1 MRDPGRQI
9 PDPDPPSR
17 RHLISHG
24 LPPAAM
30 RAESAV
36 TAAAGVTE
44 RPGIQHQCAPIMVCG
59 GLCEALRA
67 EQQHVCRLGER
78 LRVRPDDCTCP
89 SLHAMPLATA
99 RREPARQLGSE
110 TIERLCVAVDRGPI
124 QARSA
129 ELVAQR
135 LGCSTER
142 SEMFLTGVHDL
153 RQACSVCAPERT
165 QDHGGADQKNSN
177 RSTAA
182 EDLNETHGSRLSMD
196 AIGRERLA

>member
-9 PDPDPPSR
+9 PDPDSPSR

-30 RAESAV
+30 CPESAV

-59 GLCEALRA
+59 GSGEALRP
-67 EQQHVCRLGER
+67 EQQHVRRLGER
-78 LRVRPDDCTCP
+78 LRVRPDDCACP
-89 SLHAMPLATA
+89 GLHSMPLATA
-99 RREPARQLGSE
+99 RREPARQLGGE
-110 TIERLCVAVDRGPI
+110 TIECLCVAADGGPI
-124 QARSA
+124 QAPSA

-135 LGCSTER
+135 LGGSTEH

-153 RQACSVCAPERT
+153 RQAGSVCAPERT
-165 QDHGGADQKNSN
+165 QDHRGADQKNSN
-177 RSTAA
+177 TITVA
-182 EDLNETHGSRLSMD
+182 EDWNETHGSRLSMD